1 MPSGTLGAGHGPPVR
16 SAAATGD
23 LGPYGPHT
31 AALTGREGAR
41 PVDHRRRPGGAVAGH
56 TQLTRVVTAELVTTW
71 QYVSGQGRLL
81 LAWRLLPPATAIV
94 VGVVSVPGQ
103 PATAIGPLAAG
114 VALICRF
121 TRPIT
126 SLLVGTGIATA
137 ASIWPITVPS
147 ASLWPVS
154 LLLAYAVGRQ
164 VPDTRRAVAALALAT
179 GWQTAADLVD
189 RIAGPTLD
197 PSEIGFNVV
206 ITVLTVVLPG
216 AIGMLQGERARA
228 MDALYERNALLER
241 ANLLGES
248 QARMQERA
256 RIAGEMHDLLGHRL
270 SLIVLYAGALEMRTR
285 TVAPEINEQADLLR
299 TTSRTALD
307 ELRGVLGILRLDG
320 AERPDGTDAAVG
332 TREDVTGLVAEARH
346 AHLPLTLSWHG
357 DDLTDA
363 DAGTRRAVNRIVR
376 EALTNVHKHAP
387 GAPTW
392 LTVTVD
398 AETVTVQVRNA
409 ARPPAVPPP
418 SSGMGLAGLRER
430 VRLAGGDFIVGTD
443 PVTGDHTVTAELPLH
458 PKSPGAI
465 GPADGRPA
473 PADRQMMPPSPA
485 GAADGPLHDTSRGG
499 TRETPKARE
508 TRRTRRS
515 RTALSALAAVAVVVC
530 GGLGFSVYY
539 RFDSAVPP
547 GTYRRIKT
555 GDTQDRVRE
564 LTGGDSAAAR
574 EAGLAERPATPA
586 GSTCEYAMAE
596 GLESVFRFCFQ
607 DGKLMQK
614 DRIPMQ

>member
-1 MPSGTLGAGHGPPVR
+1 M
-16 SAAATGD
+16 
-23 LGPYGPHT
+23 
-31 AALTGREGAR
+31 
-41 PVDHRRRPGGAVAGH
+41 AGH
-56 TQLTRVVTAELVTTW
+56 TKLARVVTAELVTTW
-71 QYVSGQGRLL
+71 QYLSGQGRSL
-81 LAWRLLPPATAIV
+81 LAWWLFAPATAIV
-94 VGVVSVPGQ
+94 VGVVSLPEQ
-103 PATAIGPLAAG
+103 PATAIGLLTAA

-121 TRPIT
+121 TRPVT
-126 SLLVGTGIATA
+126 SLLVGTGITTVAL
-137 ASIWPITVPS
+137 IWPSTTLS

-154 LLLAYAVGRQ
+154 VLLAYAVGRQ

-179 GWQTAADLVD
+179 GWQTAAGLAD
-189 RIAGPTLD
+189 RILSGATPD
-197 PSEIGFNVV
+197 PSDTGLNVV

-228 MDALYERNALLER
+228 MDALYERNTLLEH

-320 AERPDGTDAAVG
+320 AERPDGTDATVG
-332 TREDVTGLVAEARH
+332 TREDVTGLAAEARH
-346 AHLPLTLSWHG
+346 AHLPLTLTWHG

-387 GAPTW
+387 GAPTR

-418 SSGMGLAGLRER
+418 SSGLGLAGLRER
-430 VRLAGGDFIVGTD
+430 VRLAGGDFTAGTD
-443 PVTGDHTVTAELPLH
+443 PVTGDHIVTAELPLH
-458 PKSPGAI
+458 PRSPSAI
-465 GPADGRPA
+465 GPADGRPV
-473 PADRQMMPPSPA
+473 PADRQMPPP
-485 GAADGPLHDTSRGG
+485 G
-499 TRETPKARE
+499 ARE
-508 TRRTRRS
+508 IPRARQPRRT
-515 RTALSALAAVAVVVC
+515 RTALSCLAAVAVVVC

-539 RFDSAVPP
+539 RIDSAISP
-547 GTYRRIKT
+547 GIYRQIRT

-574 EAGLAERPATPA
+574 EEGLAERPATPA
-586 GSTCEYAMAE
+586 GTTCEYAMVE
-596 GLESVFRFCFQ
+596 GLESVFRFCFK
-607 DGKLMQK
+607 DGKLTQK
-614 DRIPMQ
+614 DKIPRQ

>member
-1 MPSGTLGAGHGPPVR
+1 MAGH
-16 SAAATGD
+16 AKLA
-23 LGPYGPHT
+23 
-31 AALTGREGAR
+31 
-41 PVDHRRRPGGAVAGH
+41 
-56 TQLTRVVTAELVTTW
+56 RVVTAELVTTW
-71 QYVSGQGRLL
+71 QYLSGQGRLL
-81 LAWRLLPPATAIV
+81 VAWWLFPPATAIV
-94 VGVVSVPGQ
+94 FGVVSMPGQ
-103 PATAIGPLAAG
+103 PATAIGPLAAAA
-114 VALICRF
+114 ALICRF
-121 TRPIT
+121 TRPVT
-126 SLLVGTGIATA
+126 SLLAGTGIATA
-137 ASIWPITVPS
+137 ALIWPITALS
-147 ASLWPVS
+147 SSLWPVS
-154 LLLAYAVGRQ
+154 VLLAYAVGRQ
-164 VPDTRRAVAALALAT
+164 VSDTRRAVAALALAT
-179 GWQTAADLVD
+179 GWQTAADLVVQ
-189 RIAGPTLD
+189 IAGPTLD
-197 PSEIGFNVV
+197 PSDIGLNVV

-228 MDALYERNALLER
+228 MDALYERNALLEHS
-241 ANLLGES
+241 NLLGES

-307 ELRGVLGILRLDG
+307 ELRSVLGILRLDG
-320 AERPDGTDAAVG
+320 AERPDGTDTAVG

-346 AHLPLTLSWHG
+346 ANLPLTFSWHG

-387 GAPTW
+387 GAPTR

-418 SSGMGLAGLRER
+418 SSGLGLAGLRER
-430 VRLAGGDFIVGTD
+430 VRLAGGDFTVGTD
-443 PVTGDHTVTAELPLH
+443 PVTGDHTVTAGLPLH
-458 PKSPGAI
+458 ARSPGAI
-465 GPADGRPA
+465 GPADGQPA
-473 PADRQMMPPSPA
+473 PAGRQMFSSPA
-485 GAADGPLHDTSRGG
+485 GAPGGLLHDTSRSG
-499 TRETPKARE
+499 TREIPKARE

-515 RTALSALAAVAVVVC
+515 RTALSGLAAVAVVVC

-539 RFDSAVPP
+539 RVDSAVSS
-547 GTYRRIKT
+547 GTYGRIKT

-586 GSTCEYAMAE
+586 GTTCEYAMAE
-596 GLESVFRFCFQ
+596 GLGSVFRFCFK
-607 DGKLMQK
+607 DGRLTQK
-614 DRIPMQ
+614 DEIPRP